1 MSAIGLSV
9 AQASGLDALA
19 DFLKNTHS
27 AHAEFSQ
34 VVTSPSKSSGAPR
47 VKKSSGVFEF
57 VRPNRFRFDYQK
69 PYAQLI
75 VADGQTLWLYD
86 PDLQQV
92 TARQQAQSLSNTPA
106 ALIATASDI
115 RALEKDFDLQ
125 SQADAQG
132 LQWVL
137 ATPKNREGSLQSVRI
152 GLRQEGEM
160 MFLAQL
166 DIVDAMGQQSVLRF
180 EHFQLNPA
188 LAASAFYFVVPKGV
202 DVIRP

>member
-1 MSAIGLSV
+1 MSLSA

-19 DFLKNTHS
+19 DFLKNTRS
-27 AHAEFSQ
+27 AHAEFAQ
-34 VVTSPSKSSGAPR
+34 VVTSPSKSSGTPR

-57 VRPNRFRFDYQK
+57 VRPSHFRFDYQK
-69 PYAQLI
+69 PYEQLI

-92 TARQQAQSLSNTPA
+92 TARPQAQSLSNTPA

-115 RALEKDFDLQ
+115 RTLEKDFDLQ
-125 SQADAQG
+125 SQADEQG

-152 GLRQEGEM
+152 GLRKEGDRTS
-160 MFLAQL
+160 LAQL
-166 DIVDAMGQQSVLRF
+166 DIMDAMGQQSVLRF

-188 LAASAFYFVVPKGV
+188 LATSNFHFVVPKGV